1 MAEKEEEENQKRIK
15 KERKRRLRRK
25 KKNGEEG
32 EEEDLDKPL
41 ELKEF
46 KKEEKIYILCID
58 KLGQEKLYNEE
69 EKIQWNI

>member
-1 MAEKEEEENQKRIK
+1 MKIK
-15 KERKRRLRRK
+15 KK
-25 KKNGEEG
+25 KKENENGEEG

-69 EKIQWNI
+69 EKIQWKI

>member
-1 MAEKEEEENQKRIK
+1 MAEKEEEENQKRSR
-15 KERKRRLRRK
+15 KERKWRLRRK

-69 EKIQWNI
+69 EKIQWKI